1 MIGKL
6 RNRITFQTKSA
17 ASDGA
22 GGFVNTPSTY
32 YTCWAEIITDTNN
45 RSNLAGK
52 DNIADSILFRI
63 RYTTSKTFDNKL
75 VISYKNNTYNIS
87 SIINERDENN
97 YYLITCSTL
106 K

>member
-1 MIGKL
+1 MIGELKK
-6 RNRITFQTKSA
+6 RIIFQSKTSV
-17 ASDGA
+17 SDGA
-22 GGFVNTPSTY
+22 GGFVNTPVSY
-32 YTCWAEIITDTNN
+32 YTCWAQIITDTNS
-45 RSNLAGK
+45 RSDIAGK

-63 RYTTSKTFDNKL
+63 RYTSSKTFDNKL

-97 YYLITCSTL
+97 YYIISCSTL